1 MIKHPFVDVE
11 YRPTVRGIIG
21 VFDIYDR
28 EETLGVELEKF
39 DMDNASDR
47 KALAKKYIAIGN
59 DYLSY
64 RHKFLL
70 VAVLETALNNESYDF
85 QALLEHDCES
95 TNLFPDG
102 WDEMKSP
109 RAFFEDIYS
118 VLSDEWKDQLLKASL
133 EGQSTW

>member
-1 MIKHPFVDVE
+1 MIKHPFIDVE
-11 YRPTVRGIIG
+11 YQPTVRGIIG

-28 EETLGVELEKF
+28 EHTLGLELEKY
-39 DMDNASDR
+39 NVNISADR
-47 KALAKKYIAIGN
+47 RVLTKKYIVESY

-70 VAVLETALNNESYDF
+70 VAVLDAALQDESYDF

-95 TNLFPDG
+95 TNRFPDY
-102 WDEMKSP
+102 WDVMENP

-118 VLSDEWKDQLLKASL
+118 VLSDEWKDELLKASL
-133 EGQSTW
+133 EDQSTW